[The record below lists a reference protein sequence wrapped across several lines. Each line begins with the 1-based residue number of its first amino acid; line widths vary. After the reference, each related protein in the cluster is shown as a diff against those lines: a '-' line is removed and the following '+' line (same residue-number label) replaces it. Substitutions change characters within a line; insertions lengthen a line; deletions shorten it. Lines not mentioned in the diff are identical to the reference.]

1 MPRLYTKKGGGEGE
15 SVIDKTSDFLK
26 RLGGKLKIR
35 IPKRNTLSN
44 RIIEEKEIENRGK
57 YSKKYYEKRNA
68 DDIANGIRNSNSNNY
83 ASDMCIHCNSSSDVS
98 FVRTKEY
105 DVVCTKCGVVQPN
118 ETFYYGQTQTLLELS
133 PAYQEKTYISERLRQ
148 FANLEPRIPRKDLFL
163 IGLVYCEFDKINCE
177 IIDSKKTNTEK
188 DDELRDKGLFGWF
201 KANPGDITKETIKKL
216 LQIIDKK
223 IQFTE
228 EIKKGIKTKSFT
240 NKYSERWLQI
250 KIFICGE
257 DYYTNHICDIPDKEL
272 LNELLTE
279 AALVS
284 YVYKH
289 KRVECGISNIK
300 KKNMIKI
307 DLLFLLLLYS
317 ISEETLKQFGWYFT
331 SKKLHSIYIDKMVF
345 DKSKQLK
352 KSKKTIE
359 EDLSTLSLVFN
370 YLNSITDK
378 KRQFTFEIAT
388 LDEIIQIASTNNT
401 AYNYF

>member
-1 MPRLYTKKGGGEGE
+1 MPRLYTRGEEKRG
-15 SVIDKTSDFLK
+15 VIDSTSDFLK
-26 RLGGKLKIR
+26 RLSKKLKIR
-35 IPKRNTLSN
+35 IPKRNTLAN

-68 DDIANGIRNSNSNNY
+68 DDIANGIRNSNRNNY
-83 ASDMCIHCNSSSDVS
+83 LSDMCCHCSSLADIS

-118 ETFYYGQTQTLLELS
+118 EAFYYGQAQTLLELS

-177 IIDSKKTNTEK
+177 IIDSKKTDSEK
-188 DDELRDKGLFGWF
+188 DNELSTKGLQGWF
-201 KANPGDITKETIKKL
+201 KENPGDITKETIKKL

-223 IQFTE
+223 IQFND

-250 KIFICGE
+250 KIFICGQ
-257 DYYTNHICDIPDKEL
+257 DYYTNHICDLPDKEL

-279 AALVS
+279 ATLVS
-284 YVYKH
+284 YAYKH
-289 KRVECGISNIK
+289 KKIECGITNIK

-307 DLLFLLLLYS
+307 DLLLLLLLYS
-317 ISEETLKQFGWYFT
+317 ISHDTLKQFGWYFT
-331 SKKLHSIYIDKMVF
+331 SKKLHSIYIDKMVS

-359 EDLSTLSLVFN
+359 EDLSTLSMVFN

-388 LDEIIQIASTNNT
+388 LEEIIQIVSTNHT